1 MRTRA
6 IVTFNPSTHMH
17 TSSRSAAVALLI
29 LAAACE
35 KAPAP
40 AAKAPIASTPAAA
53 AAPSE
58 ALLHPDYAK
67 FTAQGPDSFAVH
79 VVTSHGAFD
88 LKVHRNWS
96 PKGADRLYYLFS
108 NNYFDGIR
116 FFRVI
121 NGFMAQFG
129 MSGDTAVQRVWKD
142 LNLRDEPVTHSNKRG
157 TLTFADAGPDTRST
171 QLFINFADNAQ
182 LDRGGFTPVGEVT
195 NGMGA
200 VDSLYGGY
208 GEGAPAGKGPDQT
221 RITLEGNTYL
231 EREFPKLDYIVT
243 AHVSQEWKKGK

>member
-1 MRTRA
+1 
-6 IVTFNPSTHMH
+6 MH
-17 TSSRSAAVALLI
+17 NLKRSAAVALLVF
-29 LAAACE
+29 AAACE

-40 AAKAPIASTPAAA
+40 AAKAPEAAAPAAA
-53 AAPSE
+53 PAAPPSE
-58 ALLHPDYAK
+58 ALLHPDFAK
-67 FTAQGPDSFAVH
+67 FSAQGPDSFAVH

-88 LKVHRNWS
+88 LKIHRNWS

-108 NNYFDGIR
+108 NNYYDGIR

-129 MSGDTAVQRVWKD
+129 MAGDPAVERAWKD

-171 QLFINFADNAQ
+171 QLFINFADNGP
-182 LDRGGFTPVGEVT
+182 LDRSGFTPVGEVT

-200 VDSLYGGY
+200 VDSLYDGY
-208 GEGAPAGKGPDQT
+208 GEGAPAGHGPDQG
-221 RITLEGNTYL
+221 RITQEGNAYL
-231 EREFPKLDYIVT
+231 AREFPKLDFIVT